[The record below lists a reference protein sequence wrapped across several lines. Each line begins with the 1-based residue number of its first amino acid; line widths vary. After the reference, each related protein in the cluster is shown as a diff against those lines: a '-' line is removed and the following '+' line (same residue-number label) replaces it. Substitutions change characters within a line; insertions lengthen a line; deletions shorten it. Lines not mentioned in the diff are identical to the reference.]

1 MGKTRVDLLVAGL
14 LATLLSGCSTLGRV
28 IPNIEPANT
37 ATSMLQHARTLT
49 YDSAP
54 KVAGTYQGSYS
65 ERIRSTTVKGTVT
78 IVLQQNG
85 SKISGKFDIK
95 VKGYSFNTTFKGT
108 VSAAPHGA
116 RLHFTIFNVGGTRN
130 AKAHATVIGSKLNG
144 KGKVPAT
151 ASKPAIYLKFK
162 TKKTA

>member
-1 MGKTRVDLLVAGL
+1 MRKTRADLLVVGI

-28 IPNIEPANT
+28 MPSGEPAST
-37 ATSMLQHARTLT
+37 AASVQDAINFT
-49 YDSAP
+49 YDSVP

-78 IVLQQNG
+78 IVMQQNG

-95 VKGYSFNTTFKGT
+95 VNGHSFNTTFKGM
-108 VSAAPHGA
+108 VSTGPHGA

-151 ASKPAIYLKFK
+151 ASKAAIYLKFK